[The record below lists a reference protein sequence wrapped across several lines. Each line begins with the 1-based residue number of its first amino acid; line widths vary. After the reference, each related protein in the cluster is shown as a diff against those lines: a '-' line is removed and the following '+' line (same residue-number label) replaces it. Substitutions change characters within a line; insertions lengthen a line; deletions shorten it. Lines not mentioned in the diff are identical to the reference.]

1 MNLILM
7 GAPGAGKGTQAEKI
21 SAKWNIPAISTGDML
36 RAAIRE
42 GNELGKTAKSYI
54 DAGQLVPDEI
64 VIGIIKDY
72 LSSEKCK
79 NGFILDGFP
88 RSIPQAEALEKMNV
102 GIDVVLSIEVSDDA
116 IVERMSGRRL
126 CSGCGVSFHVKYNP
140 SQKDGVC
147 DKCGASLYTRDD
159 DAPQT
164 VINRLA
170 TYHEQTE
177 PLKNFYEKRGLLVT
191 VEGQEKVE
199 DTTALVFAALKR
211 FEA

>member
-7 GAPGAGKGTQAEKI
+7 GAPGAGKGTQSEKI
-21 SAKWNIPAISTGDML
+21 SEKWNIPAISTGDML

-42 GNELGKTAKSYI
+42 ENELGKIAKSYM
-54 DAGQLVPDEI
+54 DGGNLVPDEI

-88 RSIPQAEALEKMNV
+88 RSIPQAEELEKMDV
-102 GIDVVLSIEVSDDA
+102 KIDAVLSIEVEDEA
-116 IVERMSGRRL
+116 IVARMGGRRI
-126 CSGCGVSFHVKYNP
+126 CSGCGASYHVEYNP
-140 SQKDGVC
+140 SKVSNVC
-147 DKCGASLYTRDD
+147 DRCGKSLYIRDD

-164 VINRLA
+164 VKKRLE

-177 PLKNFYEKRGLLVT
+177 PLKAFYAQRGLLII

-199 DTTALVFAALKR
+199 DTTALVYKALDR

>member
-42 GNELGKTAKSYI
+42 GNELGKCAKGYI
-54 DAGQLVPDEI
+54 DAGQLVPDEV

-72 LSSEKCK
+72 LSSDNCK

-88 RSIPQAEALEKMNV
+88 RSIPQAEALENMGVK
-102 GIDVVLSIEVSDDA
+102 IDAVLSIEVADET

-126 CSGCGVSFHVKYNP
+126 CSGCGASFHVKYNP
-140 SQKDGVC
+140 SSKDGVC
-147 DKCGASLYTRDD
+147 DKCGKALYIRDD

-164 VINRLA
+164 VIKRLE
-170 TYHEQTE
+170 TYHSQTE
-177 PLKNFYEKRGLLVT
+177 PLKAFYDEKGLLVT

-199 DTTALVFAALKR
+199 DTTALVFTALAR